1 MSDDLKEERASE
13 SVATEDSAA
22 IAPPPLP
29 AALPLD
35 DVDVLKSDTSKNSQ
49 ESPSLHEL
57 PMAGVPRLLLLE
69 HAAKD
74 EDDAV
79 EAKTS
84 SLLLLPVEDAAEAR
98 DLDLMTPDRV
108 VPSEGAAV
116 GGSFGSFASTGRPS
130 ATPVKPQRHE
140 TPKTAAGDASSP
152 SIPLTIEI
160 PVRTDSTLGSSSPP
174 RATAMERSPKAE
186 LSPIHINVPTSP
198 RRRSSSPLAS
208 PLSPRRDAIATDW
221 IECRTETGYTYY
233 YNTQQQVSQWTRP
246 PDLPC
251 DDRLHVAVSHGDLDR
266 VSALLAAGAAVDGL
280 DDQGRTA
287 LWYALE
293 HLEIAQLLLSH
304 GASPAVPD
312 LHGTTLLHVVTR
324 QRNVEMLALLLSSR
338 LDLDARDARDQ
349 TALHVA
355 ATFGFRKCVAMLL
368 AAGASP
374 AILDANSQTPIMLS
388 TLGNH
393 VGCVQILQ
401 VALAERMERVHE
413 IESLPG
419 DATKVQA
426 LEAQL
431 QATANALEAAET
443 ANAALQQEM
452 TQLRHDMAKDHHE
465 AEAKETAYRIA
476 NARIAMLEAL
486 LKRTNDEHERE
497 RALWHSKEAGL
508 QEELAACLETT
519 RILQIDVDAVVER
532 QNLAT
537 HSAPLLQSPRDVDH
551 VEQQEE
557 ERIPARRASSPKQ
570 NGFVDETRRPSIPP
584 ERVDAIWTQFFQ
596 NAVKMNG
603 SSGGNVEHGMHTA
616 VVEGNVELVES
627 LLASGHSPNQRDRL
641 DRTPLHLASDRGNHE
656 LLALLC
662 EYLGDIEARDAK
674 GNTPLHIACFRGHSS
689 CVQFLLES
697 AADVSVVNADGDS
710 VVHAAAASGSLPC
723 LQLVIEYGASPHVRN
738 NQGDKAYEV
747 LLEKDEPQLLE
758 FLQDAMTD
766 EEPQPAEDMDEFA
779 SPPSS
784 PLKTRLHGEG
794 TNARDG
800 WGGWIRGTASSM
812 FGISSSQTKVPP
824 PPPPMQLDDAAL
836 KPPTDAEVLNAAKYH
851 ELVPPAH
858 VYEAMQRVQIFLRLD
873 ALAAIDGRDGMMQAT
888 DVRYDDEIELETQPL
903 IEDGRIFV
911 SKMTLRV
918 KTLSEKPL
926 TIEINGTATVGELKE
941 MIKAQGNAQGKF
953 LRLIHQGKMLN
964 DDKAILLDCQ
974 IKQNDFIH
982 CAMSNAPPKALVQQL
997 NNQEEAIEEPQ
1008 NRRGFDCLRDTL
1020 SREEVQ
1026 ALRLHFYPQV
1036 SAMISQSTAREGE
1049 SVEDRI
1055 YRIEEEWMAAQGPQ
1069 SEFALNVRPR
1079 NMDSQETFHRI
1090 DMPDMSL
1097 MGIDNEGTTV
1107 DMIWGIAMG
1116 LILGF
1121 FMLFLLWERTIPRR
1135 QKMGIVIGVAINMLL
1150 TFVQRMT
1157 PDGN

>member
-13 SVATEDSAA
+13 SVGRSTEDSAA

-35 DVDVLKSDTSKNSQ
+35 DVDVLKSEASKNSQ

-57 PMAGVPRLLLLE
+57 PMAGVPLLLLE
-69 HAAKD
+69 YAAKD
-74 EDDAV
+74 QDGAV
-79 EAKTS
+79 EAKTPS
-84 SLLLLPVEDAAEAR
+84 MLLLPVGAVAEAP
-98 DLDLMTPDRV
+98 DLDLMTPDRI

-116 GGSFGSFASTGRPS
+116 EGSFGSFASTGRPS
-130 ATPVKPQRHE
+130 ATSVKPPRHE
-140 TPKTAAGDASSP
+140 TPKTAAGDASS
-152 SIPLTIEI
+152 IPLTIEI
-160 PVRTDSTLGSSSPP
+160 PKSSDSTFGSSSPTMSTPP
-174 RATAMERSPKAE
+174 RATTMELSPKAE

-198 RRRSSSPLAS
+198 RRRSSSPLSS
-208 PLSPRRDAIATDW
+208 PLSPRRDTIASDW

-324 QRNVEMLALLLSSR
+324 QRNVEMLALLLTSR

-374 AILDANSQTPIMLS
+374 AVLDANSQTPIMLS

-401 VALAERMERVHE
+401 VALADRMERVQE

-419 DATKVQA
+419 DATRVQA

-431 QATANALEAAET
+431 QATTNALEAAET
-443 ANAALQQEM
+443 ANATLQQEM
-452 TQLRHDMAKDHHE
+452 AQLRHDMAKGHHE
-465 AEAKETAYRIA
+465 AEAMETAYRIA

-497 RALWHSKEAGL
+497 RALWHSTEAGL

-532 QNLAT
+532 QNLAL

-557 ERIPARRASSPKQ
+557 ERIPARRTSSPKQ

-603 SSGGNVEHGMHTA
+603 SSGGGGNFEHGMHTA
-616 VVEGNVELVES
+616 VVEGNMELVES

-641 DRTPLHLASDRGNHE
+641 DRTPLHLASDRGNSE

-689 CVQFLLES
+689 CVQFLVES

-738 NQGDKAYEV
+738 NQGDTAYEV

-784 PLKTRLHGEG
+784 PLKTRLHAEG

-824 PPPPMQLDDAAL
+824 PPPPMQFDDAAL

-858 VYEAMQRVQIFLRLD
+858 VYEAMQRVQ
-873 ALAAIDGRDGMMQAT
+873 
-888 DVRYDDEIELETQPL
+888 
-903 IEDGRIFV
+903 
-911 SKMTLRV
+911 TL
-918 KTLSEKPL
+918 PL
-926 TIEINGTATVGELKE
+926 TPSFDIPQDVA
-941 MIKAQGNAQGKF
+941 
-953 LRLIHQGKMLN
+953 
-964 DDKAILLDCQ
+964 
-974 IKQNDFIH
+974 
-982 CAMSNAPPKALVQQL
+982 KALEQRTASASSNRYAMTSQARGRAIQRTASRYVDPFQVHL
-997 NNQEEAIEEPQ
+997 PVEE
-1008 NRRGFDCLRDTL
+1008 
-1020 SREEVQ
+1020 
-1026 ALRLHFYPQV
+1026 
-1036 SAMISQSTAREGE
+1036 
-1049 SVEDRI
+1049 
-1055 YRIEEEWMAAQGPQ
+1055 
-1069 SEFALNVRPR
+1069 
-1079 NMDSQETFHRI
+1079 
-1090 DMPDMSL
+1090 
-1097 MGIDNEGTTV
+1097 
-1107 DMIWGIAMG
+1107 
-1116 LILGF
+1116 
-1121 FMLFLLWERTIPRR
+1121 
-1135 QKMGIVIGVAINMLL
+1135 
-1150 TFVQRMT
+1150 
-1157 PDGN
+1157 